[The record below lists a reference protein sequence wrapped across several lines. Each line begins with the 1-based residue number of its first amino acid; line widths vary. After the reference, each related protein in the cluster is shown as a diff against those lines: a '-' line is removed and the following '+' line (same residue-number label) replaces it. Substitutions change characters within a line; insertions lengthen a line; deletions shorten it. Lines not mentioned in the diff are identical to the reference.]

1 MYSYAE
7 SCCGVR
13 QACNPPVSPKYVEKL
28 MNTPKCHR
36 CGADLVQIKLTEDSE
51 VGWYC
56 VGCDSDLI
64 AEIEEAPTKIDD

>member
-1 MYSYAE
+1 
-7 SCCGVR
+7 
-13 QACNPPVSPKYVEKL
+13 

-36 CGADLVQIKLTEDSE
+36 CGADLVQIKLTADSE

-64 AEIEEAPTKIDD
+64 GETEDAPTNIDKENREFEG